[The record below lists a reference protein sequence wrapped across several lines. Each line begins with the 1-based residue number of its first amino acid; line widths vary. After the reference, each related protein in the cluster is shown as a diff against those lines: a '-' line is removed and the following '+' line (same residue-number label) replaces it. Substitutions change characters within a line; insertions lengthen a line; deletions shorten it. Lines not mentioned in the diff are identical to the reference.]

1 MLVDMVHVY
10 FADHLSQELTVD
22 QVCRDNG
29 CTRARLQKA
38 FRARVHKGPMEA
50 FAAMKMDRARLL
62 LAGGCTP
69 GETAARL
76 GFADS
81 AYFSRCFTRAYGVTP
96 RDFARHARKAAAAK
110 AATNRYT
117 TPPNVHVTKPDGE
130 VE

>member
-1 MLVDMVHVY
+1 MKL
-10 FADHLSQELTVD
+10 LIL
-22 QVCRDNG
+22 NG
-29 CTRARLQKA
+29 PNLNLLGLREPAIYGRETYEDLKTL
-38 FRARVHKGPMEA
+38 
-50 FAAMKMDRARLL
+50 AA
-62 LAGGCTP
+62 
-69 GETAARL
+69 ETAARL

-81 AYFSRCFTRAYGVTP
+81 AYFSRCFKRAYGVTP

>member
-1 MLVDMVHVY
+1 M
-10 FADHLSQELTVD
+10 SGRPRPRPQ
-22 QVCRDNG
+22 NPS
-29 CTRARLQKA
+29 RARADQA
-38 FRARVHKGPMEA
+38 PVEA

-81 AYFSRCFTRAYGVTP
+81 AYFSRCFKRAYGVTP